1 MKEELTKEGFIN
13 AWNEVPG
20 YSLVPYI
27 NYCRTIINK
36 CRPKYNTPRWLGS
49 PEEVVEMSLADA
61 LQKVY
66 NIIDRYDENKG
77 TFKTFLEIHCQHAY
91 EDYLDRHQV
100 KSRYRNFE
108 NFIIN
113 NLNISGNA
121 SAPNDKDSY
130 QVCAEEESKQFKQDV
145 IKKIIKIVSDFS
157 PRDRAIFEKAY
168 PAVKIQEDTLDKI
181 YPLLEKEPKI
191 AAKTIA
197 ELFGISP
204 VLVRTTLCRMREKVR
219 NELKRE
225 YNIDTPMYKRGSFT
239 HFLVME
245 QEDVSLSETE
255 VNLLSD
261 DDCLLIWALMSL
273 KAQMN

>member
-36 CRPKYNTPRWLGS
+36 YRPKYSTPRWLGS
-49 PEEVVEMSLADA
+49 PEEIVEMSLADA

-66 NIIDRYDENKG
+66 NIIDRYDENKA
-77 TFKTFLEIHCQHAY
+77 TFKTFLGIHCEHAY
-91 EDYLDRHQV
+91 TDYLRKH
-100 KSRYRNFE
+100 KSFSITQEFE
-108 NFIIN
+108 DGIMNI
-113 NLNISGNA
+113 LNIEGNA

-181 YPLLEKEPKI
+181 CPLLEKEPKI

-225 YNIDTPMYKRGSFT
+225 YNIDTTMYKAGSFT
-239 HFLVME
+239 HFIVME
-245 QEDVSLSETE
+245 QEDVSLSEKE

-261 DDCLLIWALMSL
+261 DDCILIWALMSL
-273 KAQMN
+273 KDQMI